1 MELFASKLRDYANN
15 IAVVSDSG
23 KTLNYHQLADKVD
36 ARCKEIG
43 ERRKLILVETANEI
57 EPLVAYLAALIGN
70 HPVILVESGATAKDS
85 RIANT
90 FNPEVTFLKKNGEW
104 QFVHQHSSE
113 TTNLHPELCVLLST
127 SGSTGSAK
135 LVRLS
140 KNNIQSNADAIVEYL
155 ELSEQQKAITTL
167 SFHYSY
173 GMSIINSHLSV
184 GATLLLT
191 DDSVSQTSFWDFFH
205 QQQATSFSGV
215 PYTFELLQ
223 RINFTEKSYPSLQYI
238 AQAGGRLS
246 EDLIK
251 EYGQWSEDHGKKFF
265 VMYGQT
271 EASPRM
277 AYLPPE
283 LLNSNSDC
291 IGIPIPG
298 GKFKL
303 SSNDGEEITSPNM
316 SGELVY
322 SGPNVMMGYANSIED
337 LALDSQLN
345 ELKTGDLAEVNEH
358 GLYKIVGRKSRFSK
372 IYGLRISLDEL
383 EIFLNKYGFTT
394 VVTGNDDQLVIAT
407 LQKNCSEKIGELM
420 QDRYKISPSSYTIL
434 ELDELPLLS
443 SGKVNYRELISIGEK
458 DAADSSDFQSL
469 LEAYSQIMGNQDIR
483 ASDCFLNL
491 GGDSLFF
498 IEISL
503 VIEQKLGFLPDN
515 WEAIA
520 IEDLDKISQ
529 GSYGQVKTTTSNA
542 KPWLI
547 LTFVLLFFV
556 VGELFLQVRS
566 YLMTGRSAFSLLDDN
581 STVIENKEIDV
592 STYRPNLKIINPENE
607 SVRISINSVGLR
619 SPEISPTLME
629 NESRIAI
636 VGASTVMGAYAE
648 TNENTFP
655 YLLSNQLKEI
665 IDNPVN
671 VINAGIEGHSVSDSL
686 KLVEG
691 IIYDLNPTMI
701 IVYPGFN
708 DITTL
713 CNANNET
720 GSKVYSLP
728 YLQLPNWI
736 QSKEMIRKNTLF
748 VRDHKNSRFN
758 SLNPNDVDPSAYRND
773 IEKLV
778 VSIKQQGIT
787 PVLAT
792 VARSFNNVEPEL
804 KNELAVSALYFY
816 HCLDL
821 EGLLAITDLYN
832 QQIRKVA
839 EKHDIL
845 LIDASRS
852 MPGGNKYFVDA
863 GHFTLTGEQ
872 KMAKI
877 IFDAVSDRLKSN

>member
-1 MELFASKLRDYANN
+1 MELFASKLRDYADN

-23 KTLNYHQLADKVD
+23 QTFSYQQLADKVD
-36 ARCKEIG
+36 ALRQEIG
-43 ERRKLILVETANEI
+43 EQRKLVLVETANEI
-57 EPLVAYLAALIGN
+57 EPLVAYLAALAGN
-70 HPVILVESGATAKDS
+70 HPIILVESGATAKDS

-90 FNPEVTFLKKNGEW
+90 FKPDVSFLKKNEKW
-104 QFVHQHSSE
+104 QLVHQQKTE
-113 TTNLHPELCVLLST
+113 NVNLHPELCVLLST

-140 KNNIQSNADAIVEYL
+140 KDNIQSNANAIVEYL
-155 ELSEQQKAITTL
+155 GLSDQQKAITTL

-251 EYGQWSEDHGKKFF
+251 KYSQWSSEENKKFF

-283 LLNSNSDC
+283 LLDNNSDC

-303 SSNDGEEITSPNM
+303 IDDDGEEITSPNL

-322 SGPNVMMGYANSIED
+322 SGPNVMMGYANHLED
-337 LALDSQLN
+337 LALDSQLHQ
-345 ELKTGDLAEVNEH
+345 LKTGDLAEINQH

-383 EIFLNKYGFTT
+383 EIFLNKHGFTS

-407 LQKNCSEKIGELM
+407 LQKNCSEEIGKLM
-420 QDRYKISPSSYTIL
+420 QERYKLSPSSYTIL
-434 ELDELPLLS
+434 ELDELPLLP
-443 SGKVNYRELISIGEK
+443 SGKVNYRQLMTLGQK
-458 DAADSSDFQSL
+458 DTTKSTEFQSFL
-469 LEAYSQIMGNQDIR
+469 DAYSQIMGNQDIR
-483 ASDCFLNL
+483 ASDCFLDL

-498 IEISL
+498 VEISL

-520 IEDLDKISQ
+520 IDDLDNMTQ
-529 GSYGQVKTTTSNA
+529 GSHNLGQIESANA
-542 KPWLI
+542 RPWLI
-547 LTFVLLFFV
+547 LVLVLLFFIA
-556 VGELFLQVRS
+556 GEFFLQVRS
-566 YLMTGRSAFSLLDDN
+566 YLITGRSAFSLLDDN
-581 STVIENKEIDV
+581 STVVENEEIGV
-592 STYRPNLKIINPENE
+592 STYRPNLKIINPEND

-619 SPEISPTLME
+619 SPEITPTLIE
-629 NESRIAI
+629 GETRIAI

-655 YLLSNQLKEI
+655 SLLSNQLKSFL
-665 IDNPVN
+665 DNPVN
-671 VINAGIEGHSVSDSL
+671 VINAGIEGHAVSDSL
-686 KLVEG
+686 KLVEN
-691 IIYDLNPTMI
+691 IIYDLHPTMI

-713 CNANNET
+713 CNAGDASE
-720 GSKVYSLP
+720 SKNYSLP

-748 VRDHKNSRFN
+748 IRDHENSRFN
-758 SLNPNDVDPSAYRND
+758 SLNPNDVDPSPYRSD

-804 KNELAVSALYFY
+804 KNDLAVSALYFY

-832 QQIRKVA
+832 QQIRQVA

-845 LIDASRS
+845 LVDASRS
-852 MPGGNKYFVDA
+852 MPGGNEYFVDA
-863 GHFTLTGEQ
+863 GHFTFTGEQ
-872 KMAKI
+872 EMANI
-877 IFDAVSDRLKSN
+877 IFDAISEELKSN